1 MHPGMLDR
9 YITVQTFTTTQDAT
23 GAPVP
28 TWTTLANVFAN
39 KRDLGVSERLA
50 SQRELSTLTT
60 VWTIRHLSGL
70 TAKNRI
76 QYDSDI
82 YEVIGVRERGRQEYL
97 ELTTEAKL

>member
-9 YITVQTFTTTQDAT
+9 YITVQTFTTAQDAT
-23 GAPVP
+23 GAPIP

-39 KRDLGVSERLA
+39 KRDIGVGERLA
-50 SQRELSTLTT
+50 SQRELSTLMT

-76 QYDSDI
+76 QYDSET
-82 YEVIGVRERGRQEYL
+82 YEVIGIRERGRQEYL